1 MTFEEMRADFIIR
14 RKGSISLPM
23 TGVIVYSTAAVL
35 SLLTSGRY
43 HNLILTLCFWSIMP
57 VGFLI
62 GRLRGEDMTTGENP
76 LLRLSSMARIM
87 ALATWAIHIPIW
99 IYAPELFPISVG
111 IGFALHWVVFS
122 WTLGHPVGLVHLAMR
137 ITFVLAAW
145 HLCPS
150 NRMGAVA
157 AGIALAYAISLLQ
170 LTRIDWQ
177 SRLGLGFDPLHNRA
191 DASRTA

>member
-1 MTFEEMRADFIIR
+1 MRADFIIR
-14 RKGSISLPM
+14 RKGSISMPM
-23 TGVIVYSTAAVL
+23 TGVIVYSMAAVL

-43 HNLILTLCFWSIMP
+43 HNLLLTLCFWSIMP
-57 VGFLI
+57 VGLLI

-76 LLRLSSMARIM
+76 LLRLSAMARIM
-87 ALATWAIHIPIW
+87 ALATWAIHIPVW
-99 IYAPELFPISVG
+99 IHAPDLFPITVG

-122 WTLGHPVGLVHLAMR
+122 WTLGHPVGLMHLAMR
-137 ITFVLAAW
+137 IAFVLTAW

-150 NRMGAVA
+150 NRMGAVS

-177 SRLGLGFDPLHNRA
+177 SRLGLGFDPLRNSV